1 MTRQGKVGIG
11 PRVCHSRGRRLT
23 IHLLLLRSPAVS
35 GGHHFGWDFWVCDP
49 FFNSTIEV
57 VTFRLYAGCVFIAGI
72 HPSRTWM
79 SESLESVR
87 LNACV
92 HRLDLGLYSH
102 SKEFGGNGARIHVN
116 SKGKNPLYQK
126 KISEEDRTHDA
137 ASSRTASPTHNQW
150 AIPAPA
156 YHWAP
161 AVVSEPLQRRPRC
174 CRRLPGPAWHRTNV
188 RARERKDSGRGAG
201 DRFGRLSVVL
211 VD

>member
-1 MTRQGKVGIG
+1 
-11 PRVCHSRGRRLT
+11 
-23 IHLLLLRSPAVS
+23 
-35 GGHHFGWDFWVCDP
+35 
-49 FFNSTIEV
+49 
-57 VTFRLYAGCVFIAGI
+57 
-72 HPSRTWM
+72 M

-126 KISEEDRTHDA
+126 KISSEEDRTHDA
-137 ASSRTASPTHNQW
+137 ASSRTASPTHNQR

-201 DRFGRLSVVL
+201 DRFGVELKLLGRWSVVL
-211 VD
+211 VDQCPCTRKDVP